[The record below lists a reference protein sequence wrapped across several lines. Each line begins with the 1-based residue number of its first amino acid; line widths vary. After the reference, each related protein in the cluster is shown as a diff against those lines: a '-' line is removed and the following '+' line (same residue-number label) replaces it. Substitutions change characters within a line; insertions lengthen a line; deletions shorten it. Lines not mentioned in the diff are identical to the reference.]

1 MVAPEYLA
9 IASVLVVAVA
19 ALLMSTLEY
28 KPMETFTAG
37 NNFDIAQAVTRAYK
51 NVLDRTP
58 TEPEL
63 IEYHA
68 RLQDDDTFDVPALEN
83 ALRETGEYRRLVRLQ
98 TQSANPG
105 LEGALT
111 EAQILG
117 KLRGFYREAVGV
129 DPDEPTLVFLRER
142 YRRTRLDDVYIQEL
156 IKSISKVSADSLA
169 NKLAKAS
176 KGSDGKGVDGKGLD
190 GKGVDGKGV
199 NGKGVDGKGSD
210 GKGADGKG
218 ADGHDSAL
226 DGGRNADAMS
236 ALCAKLGAD
245 ADKLKADINCG
256 KLAADSLLGGRCPKD
271 SDAQPDMMSQAL
283 LQRQIDSTASI
294 SCRASRA
301 MQAAELATAGYVIP
315 PEQLG
320 SWAVPQ
326 KHPPVCVGGN
336 NGKPHVWGPV
346 NDQTAL
352 IGTPLDA
359 SKEMEG
365 KLGDLVLF

>member
-1 MVAPEYLA
+1 MVAPEHLA
-9 IASVLVVAVA
+9 IASVLAVAVA
-19 ALLMSTLEY
+19 ALLMSTLQHAPIEA
-28 KPMETFTAG
+28 FTAG

-63 IEYHA
+63 VEYHA
-68 RLQDDDTFDVPALEN
+68 RLQDDDTFDVTALEN

-111 EAQILG
+111 EAQVLG
-117 KLRGFYREAVGV
+117 KLRGYYRQAVGV
-129 DPDEPTLVFLRER
+129 DPDEATLVFLRER

-156 IKSISKVSADSLA
+156 IKSIAKVSDDSLKR
-169 NKLAKAS
+169 KLAKS
-176 KGSDGKGVDGKGLD
+176 NKSGKDGKGGKDGKDKD
-190 GKGVDGKGV
+190 GKDKDGKS
-199 NGKGVDGKGSD
+199 GKDNKNNKD
-210 GKGADGKG
+210 KNKKDA
-218 ADGHDSAL
+218 HDPAL
-226 DGGRNADAMS
+226 DGGRNADSMT

-245 ADKLKADINCG
+245 ANSLKADIECG

-271 SDAQPDMMSQAL
+271 QDAKPDMLSQVL
-283 LQRQIDSTASI
+283 LQRQIDSTANI

-301 MQAAELATAGYVIP
+301 MQAAEIATAGYVIP

-336 NGKPHVWGPV
+336 AGKPHVWGPI
-346 NDQTAL
+346 NSQTAL
-352 IGTPLDA
+352 IGTPLDVA
-359 SKEMEG
+359 KEMEG
-365 KLGDLVLF
+365 KLGDLVLL

>member
-9 IASVLVVAVA
+9 IASVLTVAVA
-19 ALLMSTLEY
+19 ALMMSTLEY
-28 KPMETFTAG
+28 KPIESFSAG
-37 NNFDIAQAVTRAYK
+37 NNFDIAQAVTQAYK

-63 IEYHA
+63 VEYHA
-68 RLQDDDTFDVPALEN
+68 RLQDDDTFDVSALEN

-98 TQSANPG
+98 SQSANPG

-111 EAQILG
+111 EAQVLG
-117 KLRGFYREAVGV
+117 KLRSFYRKEVGV
-129 DPDEPTLVFLRER
+129 DPDEATLVFLRER
-142 YRRTRLDDVYIQEL
+142 YRRTSLDDIYIQEL
-156 IKSISKVSADSLA
+156 IKSISKVSDDSMKR
-169 NKLAKAS
+169 KLAKG
-176 KGSDGKGVDGKGLD
+176 KDGKGANGNGTGTD

-199 NGKGVDGKGSD
+199 DGKGKDSK

-218 ADGHDSAL
+218 ADKHDPAL
-226 DGGRNADAMS
+226 DGGRNADAMT
-236 ALCAKLGAD
+236 ALCKKLGAD
-245 ADKLKADINCG
+245 ADKLKADIDCG
-256 KLAADSLLGGRCPKD
+256 KLSADSLLGGRCPKERD
-271 SDAQPDMMSQAL
+271 GAPDQLSQVL

-301 MQAAELATAGYVIP
+301 MQAAELASAGYVIP

-326 KHPPVCVGGN
+326 KHPPICVGGN
-336 NGKPHVWGPV
+336 TGKPHVWGPV